1 MSIPAPNLDDRRFDD
16 LVEEML
22 ARIPAHTPEW
32 THPREGD
39 PGRTLLEL
47 FAWLGDSLLYR
58 ANLIPDRQR
67 LVFLR
72 LLGQTLRPA
81 RAARSVVALSL
92 ADANARS
99 RLTLRP
105 RARSVGPVPFE
116 TLHEITVLPLSAEAY
131 LKRPLNAQET
141 VRMGEVIQGLV
152 RLHGLQ
158 GNVSGYSTW
167 PVFDGGR
174 AAPEGVDVFAESLDR
189 ALWIAL
195 LAPEAQ
201 RGETQ
206 AEVNARVRQEMGG
219 AGEEEPALL
228 RVGVVP
234 ALRPLHPFEEIGPRA
249 RPAVRW
255 EITGPADRRN
265 PVTYLTLTPFP
276 GSDGTAGLTRA
287 GTLALRLPGTDQLGA
302 PSNDVGVNP
311 MAGVGDSPPRLDDE
325 VKASRLVA
333 WLRLRPADGS
343 PTASLRL
350 AWVGVNGA
358 EMEQRQT
365 LESQLLGQSNGASD
379 QLFRLP
385 LGQVDPDSL
394 QIEVE
399 DAAGRG
405 YQAWQRVDDLA
416 AISPDAL
423 VARDAMAYELDP
435 SEGTVRFGDGVRGRV
450 PEAGLRIRLARGRF
464 GGGEAGNLPAGSL
477 REGKGLRLD
486 GSAAPALK
494 IHQPLSCGGG
504 AEAESL
510 AEAERR
516 IPAWLR
522 HGDRAV
528 TTADFERLSFEVQG
542 LAVGRVEV
550 LPLFKP
556 HDRLFGMAGVVS
568 VMALPRAPVGPPPWP
583 RPDRPFLET
592 LHTHL
597 SSRVPLTTE
606 LYVIGCEY
614 IPLGLATTV
623 RIRPGFSPAQV
634 LHDVEQALRGLL
646 WPLPPGGG
654 QGQGWAL
661 GRDVRDRELDVEISR
676 VAGVLEVNGIRL
688 FGKAGG
694 EGLDA
699 WRELPRASQDG
710 SQTLPLQSWQL
721 PELLTALVV
730 ESGDETG
737 LESVPTSLGS
747 SPNPFAVQQAVAVP
761 VVPEVC

>member
-1 MSIPAPNLDDRRFDD
+1 MTIPAPNLDDRRFDD

-39 PGRTLLEL
+39 PGRTLVEL

-72 LLGQTLRPA
+72 LLGQTVRPA
-81 RAARSVVALSL
+81 RAARTVVALAL
-92 ADANARS
+92 ADAKARS
-99 RLTLRP
+99 RITLRAG
-105 RARSVGPVPFE
+105 ARSLGPVPFE
-116 TLHEITVLPLSAEAY
+116 TRHEITVLPLSAEAY
-131 LKRPLNAQET
+131 LKRPLNADEA
-141 VRMGEVIQGLV
+141 VRMGEVIQGLA
-152 RLHGLQ
+152 RLHGIR
-158 GNVSGYSTW
+158 GGVSGYSTR
-167 PVFDGGR
+167 PLFDAGR

-206 AEVNARVRQEMGG
+206 EAVNARVREEMGG

-228 RVGVVP
+228 RVAVVP
-234 ALRPLHPFEEIGPRA
+234 AIRPQGPFEEIGPRA
-249 RPAVRW
+249 RPALRW
-255 EITGPADRRN
+255 EITGPADRHN
-265 PVTYLTLTPFP
+265 PVTYQSLLPFP
-276 GSDGTAGLTRA
+276 GSDGTKGLTQA
-287 GTLALRLPGTDQLGA
+287 GTLALRLPGTDRLGA

-311 MAGVGDSPPRLDDE
+311 MAGVGDTPPRLDDE
-325 VKASRLVA
+325 AKASRLLA

-350 AWVGVNGA
+350 AWVGVNGV

-365 LESQLLGQSNGASD
+365 LEGQLLGQSNGASD
-379 QLFRLP
+379 QVFRLP

-399 DAAGRG
+399 DGAGRG
-405 YQAWQRVDDLA
+405 YQAWRCVDDLA
-416 AISPDAL
+416 AISPDPL

-477 REGKGLRLD
+477 REARGLRLD
-486 GSAAPALK
+486 ASASPTVK
-494 IHQPLSCGGG
+494 IHQPLACGGG

-516 IPAWLR
+516 IPARLR

-528 TTADFERLSFEVQG
+528 TSSDFERLSFEVQG

-568 VMALPRAPVGPPPWP
+568 VMALPEAPIGPPPWP

-592 LHTHL
+592 LHAHL
-597 SSRVPLTTE
+597 ASRVPLTTE

-614 IPLGLATTV
+614 ISLGLATSV
-623 RIRPGFSPAQV
+623 LIRPGFSPAQV
-634 LHDVEQALRGLL
+634 LHDVEQALRRLL
-646 WPLPPGGG
+646 WPLPPGGA
-654 QGQGWAL
+654 QGEGWAL
-661 GRDVRDRELDVEISR
+661 GRDVRDRELEVEISR

-688 FGKAGG
+688 FGRLGG
-694 EGLDA
+694 DNRDV
-699 WRELPRASQDG
+699 WQELPRASQDG
-710 SQTLPLQSWQL
+710 SQTLELTNWQL

-730 ESGDETG
+730 EGGERTG
-737 LESVPTSLGS
+737 LESVPTSLDS

-761 VVPEVC
+761 IVPEVC